1 MSFGGWVD
9 EKEGPPTTVAAGLAR
24 QSSVYSLTLDEFQNT
39 LGGLGKDFGSM
50 NMDEFLRSVWMAEE
64 TQGMAGSAAIG
75 GGGGPMEPSGV
86 GGSGGGGGGGGDGG
100 GGGGLQRQGSL
111 TLPRTLSQKTV
122 DEVWRELSTAEV
134 GGPPPPAVGLPR
146 RQQTLGEMTLE
157 EFLVR
162 AGVVREDA
170 NAAAAATQF
179 DQRMYQ
185 PPPPMPQQQLFP
197 KQTAAGGPVFGIGEV
212 VGNGGLMQGGG
223 LGMVGLGGGAVTVAA
238 GGGVGSSPV
247 NQISNGDLSSLSPVP
262 YVFNGAMR
270 GRKGTGQVEK
280 VVERR
285 QRRMI
290 KNRESAARSRAR
302 KQAHTM
308 ELEAEVAKL
317 KEENL
322 ELQKK
327 QAEIMEMQKNQALEM
342 ITQQFTSKRRCLRR
356 TQTGPW

>member
-1 MSFGGWVD
+1 MSFGGWVE
-9 EKEGPPTTVAAGLAR
+9 EKEGPPTTVAAAAAGLLR

-64 TQGMAGSAAIG
+64 TQGVAGSAAIG
-75 GGGGPMEPSGV
+75 GGGGPMEPSAV
-86 GGSGGGGGGGGDGG
+86 GASGGGGGGD
-100 GGGGLQRQGSL
+100 GGGLQRQGSL

-170 NAAAAATQF
+170 TANAAAQF

-185 PPPPMPQQQLFP
+185 LQAPMPQQQLFP
-197 KQTAAGGPVFGIGEV
+197 KQTAAGGTGFGIGEV
-212 VGNGGLMQGGG
+212 
-223 LGMVGLGGGAVTVAA
+223 
-238 GGGVGSSPV
+238 
-247 NQISNGDLSSLSPVP
+247 ISNGELSSLSPVP

-302 KQAHTM
+302 KQVWVFVCSA
-308 ELEAEVAKL
+308 
-317 KEENL
+317 
-322 ELQKK
+322 
-327 QAEIMEMQKNQALEM
+327 
-342 ITQQFTSKRRCLRR
+342 
-356 TQTGPW
+356 